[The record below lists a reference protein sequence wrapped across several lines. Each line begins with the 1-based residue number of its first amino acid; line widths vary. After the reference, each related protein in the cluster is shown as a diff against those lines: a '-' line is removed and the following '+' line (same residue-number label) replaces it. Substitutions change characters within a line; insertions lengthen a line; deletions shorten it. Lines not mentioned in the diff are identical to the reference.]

1 MNNLARKALAAVF
14 MLFIMSIIAW
24 LFWKQELQYTL
35 PTPVP
40 PNYKVVYVN
49 ESVPL
54 DNAAIAPLQYPK
66 FYHFFKPDCPCSR
79 FNVKHF
85 NYLQS
90 QFANDVD
97 FVVVIPEGAE
107 MSDAVDYFDGK
118 IQVMEDVGDKLAN
131 GFGVYSTPQAVIVN
145 TDGKL
150 YFRGNYNKARYCTDA
165 MSNFAQMALD
175 SLMSNKPAPK
185 FGPLA
190 TVSYGCGLPKDDF
203 NLLNF

>member
-1 MNNLARKALAAVF
+1 MNSLTRKVWAAVL
-14 MLFIMSIIAW
+14 MLSIMSTIVW
-24 LFWKQELQYTL
+24 LFWEQELQYLL

-40 PNYKVVYVN
+40 SDYKVVYIN
-49 ESVPL
+49 EPVPL
-54 DNAAIAPLQYPK
+54 DHAAVAPLQSPK

-79 FNVKHF
+79 FNVKHY

-90 QFANDVD
+90 KYDREVD
-97 FVVVIPEGAE
+97 FVVVIPDGAE

-118 IQVMEDVGDKLAN
+118 IKVMEDVGDKLAN

-145 TDGKL
+145 ADGRL
-150 YFRGNYNKARYCTDA
+150 YFRGNYNKARYCTDPT
-165 MSNFAQMALD
+165 SNFAQMALD
-175 SLMSNKPAPK
+175 SLISNKPAPK

-190 TVSYGCGLPKDDF
+190 TVSYGCGLPDDDF